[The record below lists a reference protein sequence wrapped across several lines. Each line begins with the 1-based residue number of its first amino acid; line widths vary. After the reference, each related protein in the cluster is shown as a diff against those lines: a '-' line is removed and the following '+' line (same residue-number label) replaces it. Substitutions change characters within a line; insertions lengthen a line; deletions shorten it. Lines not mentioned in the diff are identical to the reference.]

1 MDHAGEFGA
10 DRIYAGQM
18 FVLGKTDVGDLIQ
31 EMWDQEKEHK
41 VNNDYDA
48 SLNQNIIVHHSGLL
62 HSCHFYIRLNL
73 KNFFQNIEYVRP
85 P

>member
-18 FVLGKTDVGDLIQ
+18 FVLGKTEVGDLIQ

-41 VNNDYDA
+41 VKVVAVKSYPC
-48 SLNQNIIVHHSGLL
+48 V
-62 HSCHFYIRLNL
+62 
-73 KNFFQNIEYVRP
+73 
-85 P
+85 

>member
-18 FVLGKTDVGDLIQ
+18 FVLGKTEVGDLIQ

-41 VNNDYDA
+41 VKLA
-48 SLNQNIIVHHSGLL
+48 AVTS
-62 HSCHFYIRLNL
+62 
-73 KNFFQNIEYVRP
+73 
-85 P
+85 

>member
-1 MDHAGEFGA
+1 MLPFLSVLLARFLFSLYFLQFLLKILRVDHAGEFGA

-41 VNNDYDA
+41 V
-48 SLNQNIIVHHSGLL
+48 SG
-62 HSCHFYIRLNL
+62 SRGGG
-73 KNFFQNIEYVRP
+73 
-85 P
+85 

>member
-1 MDHAGEFGA
+1 MIVFTSKDRHASVIDVHSAKNYCHKLLNVVPFLQILRVDHAGEFGA

-41 VNNDYDA
+41 V
-48 SLNQNIIVHHSGLL
+48 S
-62 HSCHFYIRLNL
+62 HF
-73 KNFFQNIEYVRP
+73 
-85 P
+85 